1 MHDKQQSDDRVVGI
15 FARQEAGDQLGPS
28 ERLFEGPL
36 KTIEKSTSAKG
47 RLAGEDVG
55 FILPYS
61 KEGFERTQEYWE
73 GYDPGMDAGF

>member
-1 MHDKQQSDDRVVGI
+1 MHNKQQSDDRVVGI

-28 ERLFEGPL
+28 ERSFEGPL
-36 KTIEKSTSAKG
+36 NTIEKSTSSKG